1 MYQEVVLPGF
11 AVPAHPCPGCG
22 KEVPRGYSGLLMPH
36 SLKNRQARNDVDS
49 GSVQPVQIGE
59 RPNHLS
65 QCPFQ
70 CLHPTLLL
78 ACRSKHEVYSLLA
91 DLGIDPAS
99 VGPGAI
105 GT

>member
-1 MYQEVVLPGF
+1 M
-11 AVPAHPCPGCG
+11 
-22 KEVPRGYSGLLMPH
+22 
-36 SLKNRQARNDVDS
+36 
-49 GSVQPVQIGE
+49 QIGE